1 MKKAATCHSFRGLSG
16 EFSSSISVVSIFFL
30 RVLRNETFFYSQVS
44 HDWRNWIFHA
54 MLLPVMLWFVIF
66 SLHQWPLL
74 PPFWHFHQL
83 EGWLLFLIWQQ
94 SLTGNECRADK
105 IKVIFRHPLLL
116 PTTHMHHSI
125 QLPSQSTALLRR
137 EKNGCHSTHS
147 SQRRKWVICVIHLL
161 IRKHLTSGVAGNT
174 LQFWSIF
181 TPSFTLN
188 RPLEGLKDG
197 VINLHKLDMIC
208 GNYVSWFRWITD
220 YSTQKCE

>member
-30 RVLRNETFFYSQVS
+30 RVLRNETFFSLKCLMIEGIGFS
-44 HDWRNWIFHA
+44 T
-54 MLLPVMLWFVIF
+54 PCCSLWCYDLSSFLSI
-66 SLHQWPLL
+66 SGRQWPLL
-74 PPFWHFHQL
+74 PPPFWHFHQL

-105 IKVIFRHPLLL
+105 IKVIFRHPLPL
-116 PTTHMHHSI
+116 PTATHMHHSI

-147 SQRRKWVICVIHLL
+147 SPLRRKWVICVIHLL

-181 TPSFTLN
+181 TPSSTLN
-188 RPLEGLKDG
+188 RPL
-197 VINLHKLDMIC
+197 
-208 GNYVSWFRWITD
+208 
-220 YSTQKCE
+220 